1 MRILLLGL
9 PGAGKGTQ
17 AQFLMSK
24 YGIPQISTGDM
35 LRAAIKA
42 GTPLGKQAKGY
53 MDRGA
58 LVPDPLVI
66 ELVKERVKHPDAAK
80 GFIIDGFPR
89 NIAQAEALRD
99 AGLDIDFVIE
109 IEVDDSEIL
118 RRMSGR
124 RVHPASGRSYHVDF
138 NPPKVAGKDD
148 ATGEPLVQRP
158 DDDAATVKKRI
169 ETYHSQTKPLV
180 NYYLNWGSSGDPR
193 APHYVNI
200 YGQGAVEHIRDKIFG
215 ALDSHTSH
223 LKK

>member
-1 MRILLLGL
+1 MVPGWRPCCEQRPLLHCPFMRILLLGL

-42 GTPLGKQAKGY
+42 GTPLGKQAKDY

-66 ELVKERVKHPDAAK
+66 ELVKERVKQPDAAK

-109 IEVDDSEIL
+109 IEVDDNEIL
-118 RRMSGR
+118 RPMCARPFHPGPGR
-124 RVHPASGRSYHVDF
+124 PYPAVF
-138 NPPKVAGKDD
+138 NPPQVPGKDD
-148 ATGEPLVQRP
+148 ATGEPL
-158 DDDAATVKKRI
+158 
-169 ETYHSQTKPLV
+169 
-180 NYYLNWGSSGDPR
+180 
-193 APHYVNI
+193 
-200 YGQGAVEHIRDKIFG
+200 
-215 ALDSHTSH
+215 
-223 LKK
+223 